1 MSLEQNTWN
10 YPSHGVT
17 ARLTK
22 FKPQEGASEWHV
34 ALTIDNPLLSCHQ
47 QIANISEVLS
57 LISCEHMLPTAR
69 PLLKRWYLSDA
80 ANQSALIPKEPLVA
94 TSVIE
99 QPPLNGTKV
108 ALWAWFADG
117 LEPTGFGALSHNG
130 LTHRFTASQ
139 TVPGA
144 DSETA
149 TKWMLDHLSLSL
161 EQRGASLA
169 NNCVRTWL
177 FVRDVDRNYHGVVT
191 GRNKAFETAGLRPST
206 HFIASTGIGGR
217 TADSNA
223 LVAMDSYSVLGLQPG
238 QMHFLYAKDYLS
250 PTYDYGVAFERGTY
264 IDYGDRRH
272 VFISG
277 TASINNR
284 GEIVHPGDI
293 AKQTD
298 RMLTNV
304 EALLGEAY
312 CKWGDVAQM
321 TVYLRDIA
329 DYALVRPIFDTRFPN
344 VPHVIVLAPVCR
356 PGWLIEME
364 CMAVKEAKNTAFSEF

>member
-1 MSLEQNTWN
+1 MILHPITIN
-10 YPSHGVT
+10 YPSQSVT
-17 ARLTK
+17 ARLNK
-22 FKPQEGASEWHV
+22 FQPADGATEWHLM
-34 ALTIDNPLLSCHQ
+34 LTIDDPCLSCQQ
-47 QIANISEVLS
+47 QISNIQEVLG
-57 LISCEHMLPTAR
+57 LLAEQELPPTAK
-69 PLLKRWYLSDA
+69 PMLKRWYLSDA
-80 ANQSALIPKEPLVA
+80 ANQAVLIPKEPMVA

-108 ALWAWFADG
+108 ALWAWMADCM
-117 LEPTGFGALSHNG
+117 ECTGAGALSHNG

-169 NNCVRTWL
+169 NNCVRTWI

-191 GRNKAFETAGLRPST
+191 GRNKAFETARLRPST

-284 GEIVHPGDI
+284 GEIMHAGDI
-293 AKQTD
+293 AKQTG

-304 EALLGEAY
+304 EALLREAE
-312 CKWGDVAQM
+312 CGWSHVAQM
-321 TVYLRDIA
+321 TIYLRDIA
-329 DYALVRPIFDTRFPN
+329 DYAVVKPIFDKRFPHL
-344 VPHVIVLAPVCR
+344 PRVIVLAPVCR
-356 PGWLIEME
+356 PGWLIEVE
-364 CMAVKEAKNTAFSEF
+364 CMAAKQIENPNFAKF